1 MFTLCDASID
11 PGSGY
16 RATPWLSPAAVSM
29 TTGCGVSINQLPPK
43 KSPPTRTATSV
54 FAQFD
59 TALMGRWIEYRM
71 GLSRR

>member
-1 MFTLCDASID
+1 
-11 PGSGY
+11 
-16 RATPWLSPAAVSM
+16 M

-54 FAQFD
+54 FAQLD